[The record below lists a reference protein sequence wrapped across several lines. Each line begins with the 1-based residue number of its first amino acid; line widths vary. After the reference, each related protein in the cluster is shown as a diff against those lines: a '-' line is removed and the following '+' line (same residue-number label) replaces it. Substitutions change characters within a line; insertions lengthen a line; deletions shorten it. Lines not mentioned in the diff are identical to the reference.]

1 MTEIKLEN
9 VSNKYILKKVNL
21 TIFSKELFMLLG
33 PSGAGKTTLLKAIAG
48 LVDYE
53 GRIFFDGE
61 SIDNLP
67 LEERMVGY
75 VPQEFTLF
83 PHMTVEDN
91 IAYGLKARKLP
102 SSTILNKVEQL
113 LDVFGLRN
121 LRKRYPK
128 DLSGGEK
135 QRVAIARALAIQPRV
150 LLLDEPLS
158 NLDPETSK
166 YIREWLKSIIIR
178 RFGITT
184 IWVTHDIR
192 EVEELGDRVGILYN
206 GVLEQVGRLKEIIS
220 SPRTDNIVELLGLHN
235 IFECRVIETDGPF
248 AEIEFQGIRLLAPY
262 DGGKIEKVL
271 IHPQD
276 IVISRET
283 TKTVNTFSGV
293 LEEVD
298 EKIGYVRLKI
308 RVGEAILVSELPLD
322 IYGLLNLRLG
332 EKVFINIRPRAVK
345 LIS

>member
-48 LVDYE
+48 LVDYD

-235 IFECRVIETDGPF
+235 IFECEVIETDGPF

-262 DGGKIEKVL
+262 DGGKIEKAL

-298 EKIGYVRLKI
+298 EKISYVRLKI

>member
-121 LRKRYPK
+121 LRKRYPR

-206 GVLEQVGRLKEIIS
+206 GVLEQVGRLRDIIS
-220 SPRTDNIVELLGLHN
+220 SPRTGNIVELLGLHN
-235 IFECRVIETDGPF
+235 IFECEVIETDGPF

-262 DGGKIEKVL
+262 DGGKFKKVL

-293 LEEVD
+293 LEEAD

-322 IYGLLNLRLG
+322 VYGLLNLRLG
-332 EKVFINIRPRAVK
+332 EKVFISIRPRAVK

>member
-235 IFECRVIETDGPF
+235 IFECEVIKTDGPF

-262 DGGKIEKVL
+262 DGGKIEKAL

>member
-235 IFECRVIETDGPF
+235 IFECEVIETDGPF

-262 DGGKIEKVL
+262 DGGKIEKAL

>member
-206 GVLEQVGRLKEIIS
+206 GVLEQVGRLREIIS

-235 IFECRVIETDGPF
+235 IFECGVIETDGPF

-308 RVGEAILVSELPLD
+308 RVGEAILVSELSLD
-322 IYGLLNLRLG
+322 VYGLLNLRLG

>member
-48 LVDYE
+48 LVDYD

-235 IFECRVIETDGPF
+235 IFECEVIETDGPF

-262 DGGKIEKVL
+262 DGGKIEKAL

>member
-206 GVLEQVGRLKEIIS
+206 GVLEQVGRLREIIS

-235 IFECRVIETDGPF
+235 IFECGVIETDGPF

-322 IYGLLNLRLG
+322 VYGLLNLRLG